1 MVKKNIKNNSFL
13 KKVFNS
19 DIVLYIVF
27 ILALLNIGNLLYTND
42 NEGLFLFIMIS
53 FIVYTFNKNM
63 IFVLLSS
70 LITVN
75 ILNYL
80 KKKYNNDFEGFEM
93 KENFELRDLQIW
105 LQYYFNNSEHKSIL
119 EKYKNSDK
127 INDYDNIYNLI
138 NPILEEKVY
147 DTKNELNED
156 NKKNLE
162 TLVEYLNFIDDIDN
176 LKIYKEN
183 EIEQIEYI
191 KDVLIEDL
199 NNYVNSINI

>member
-147 DTKNELNED
+147 DTKKKLNED